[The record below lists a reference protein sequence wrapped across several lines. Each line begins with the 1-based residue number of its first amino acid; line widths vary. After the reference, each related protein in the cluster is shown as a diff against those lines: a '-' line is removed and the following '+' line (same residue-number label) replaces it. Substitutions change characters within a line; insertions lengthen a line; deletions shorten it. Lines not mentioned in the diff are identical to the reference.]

1 MKNCPDDY
9 SDTSRRAPRAQ
20 ADGFAPSL
28 CLDFSCPQVYPEL
41 VRPAVIF
48 FQSIAPLRILFLRS
62 IKTATRALL
71 FISRT
76 AAIVAALGGL
86 LVMAGCKPK
95 TAPIS
100 YAPPPETSPHADK
113 DEPTKEIPPDLYK
126 GMPIYPGA
134 TVDHVHKPKGAM
146 REILFSSS
154 AQMPEMV
161 AYYKEELKKN
171 DFRITSSL
179 IMPAR
184 KTWSCDFT
192 KDGRPGSVMLFPSDT
207 DKSRMTID
215 LIYEMPSK
223 AEDLLREPKEDFD
236 VEGPGPVAQKAP
248 NPNTSN

>member
-1 MKNCPDDY
+1 MALILHNG
-9 SDTSRRAPRAQ
+9 RRARSWM
-20 ADGFAPSL
+20 GFAPSP

-41 VRPAVIF
+41 VRPAVIL
-48 FQSIAPLRILFLRS
+48 FQSIATLRILFLRS
-62 IKTATRALL
+62 ILTAPRALL
-71 FISRT
+71 FISRSAAIT
-76 AAIVAALGGL
+76 AALVGL
-86 LVMAGCKPK
+86 LVIAGCKPK
-95 TAPIS
+95 PAPIS
-100 YAPPPETSPHADK
+100 YAPPPEAAPHADK
-113 DEPTKEIPPDLYK
+113 DEPTRELPPDLYK

-134 TVDHVHKPKGAM
+134 TVEHVHKPKGAM

-179 IMPAR
+179 IMAAR

-192 KDGRPGSVMLFPSDT
+192 KDGRPGSVMLFPSDN

-223 AEDLLREPKEDFD
+223 ADEALREPKEDFD

-248 NPNTSN
+248 NPNSSN

>member
-1 MKNCPDDY
+1 
-9 SDTSRRAPRAQ
+9 
-20 ADGFAPSL
+20 
-28 CLDFSCPQVYPEL
+28 
-41 VRPAVIF
+41 
-48 FQSIAPLRILFLRS
+48 LRILFLRS

-223 AEDLLREPKEDFD
+223 AEDVLREPKEDFD